1 MARRR
6 WIADEMGEGQAA
18 LTGERARHLARVL
31 RAQVGARYEIAGNGR
46 VWLGVAV
53 SVSDERVAFALEEE
67 IEAEAGLPLTML
79 LAVWKFDRM
88 EWAIE
93 KLTELGV
100 ERIAPV
106 VARRTEKHLAQ
117 AAAARV
123 ERWRRIAA
131 EASRQ
136 SRRASEPAVDAPVSL
151 KMALAAQWPGVRL
164 RLAEEETVVQLGD
177 LAQGAAAVTL
187 AVGPE
192 GGWAP
197 EEAAAFAASGWAAAS
212 LGPRILRAETAAIAG
227 AAIAGV
233 GLLG

>member
-6 WIADEMGEGQAA
+6 WIADEVGGGQAA

-31 RAQVGARYEIAGNGR
+31 RAQVGTRYEIAAEGR
-46 VWLGVAV
+46 VWLGIV
-53 SVSDERVAFALEEE
+53 SAVSDERVAFALEEE
-67 IEAEAGLPLTML
+67 IAAEAALPLTML

-123 ERWRRIAA
+123 ERWRRIAG

-136 SRRASEPAVDAPVSL
+136 SRRASAPAVDAPMSL
-151 KMALAAQWPGVRL
+151 KAALAMEWQGVRA

-177 LAQGAAAVTL
+177 LVQGAMTL

-197 EEAAAFAASGWAAAS
+197 EEAAAFAASGWASAS

-227 AAIAGV
+227 AAIAGA